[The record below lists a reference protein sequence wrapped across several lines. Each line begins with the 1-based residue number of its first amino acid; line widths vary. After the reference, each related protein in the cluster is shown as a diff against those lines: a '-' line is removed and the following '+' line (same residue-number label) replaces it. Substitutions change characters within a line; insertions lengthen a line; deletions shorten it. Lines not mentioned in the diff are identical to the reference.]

1 MTLSI
6 LIPTLP
12 ERKDFLNELLTELS
26 KQGGPDIEVI
36 TDARGKEVTTGEKR
50 NALLKSA
57 VGKYVWQIDDD
68 DMILPGAIA
77 AVMEGISKD
86 VDVLAINGIM
96 TTDGKN
102 PEKWFIALGN
112 PYEKINGIYYR
123 FPNHIAPMKRE
134 LAVQVKFPHITIQ
147 EDYQWACALKESGLL
162 KTEFTVTQP
171 VYHYRVR
178 TKK

>member
-1 MTLSI
+1 MKLSI

-12 ERKDFLNELLTELS
+12 ERQHFLNELLQELI
-26 KQGGPDIEVI
+26 KQGNSDIEVI
-36 TDARGKEVTTGEKR
+36 TDARGREVTTGEKR
-50 NALLKSA
+50 NALLKNA

-86 VDVLAINGIM
+86 VDVLAINGTM
-96 TTDGKN
+96 TTDGRN

-112 PYEKINGIYYR
+112 PYEKRNGIYYR
-123 FPNHIAPMKRE
+123 FPNHITPMKRE
-134 LAVQVKFPHITIQ
+134 IAAQVKFQHITIQ
-147 EDYQWACALKESGLL
+147 EDYRWACDLRDSGLL
-162 KTEFTVTQP
+162 KTEFVVTQP
-171 VYHYRVR
+171 VYHYRFR